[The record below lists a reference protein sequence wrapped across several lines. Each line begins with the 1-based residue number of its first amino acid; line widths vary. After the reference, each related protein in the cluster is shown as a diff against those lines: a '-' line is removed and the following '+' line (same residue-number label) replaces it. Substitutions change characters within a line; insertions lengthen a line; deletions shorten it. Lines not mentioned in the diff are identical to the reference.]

1 MRGIRGAITVD
12 KNRQQDILKATEV
25 LLKEIIKQNNI
36 EDREIVSIM
45 FTATEDLDRE
55 YPAVAARKLGFKYI
69 PLMCYQEQ
77 RVKNSLSRCIRVMF
91 FIDRNCSHQEIKHVY
106 LKKAKGL
113 RPDLSN

>member
-1 MRGIRGAITVD
+1 MRGIRGAITVE
-12 KNRQQDILKATEV
+12 KNTQLDILKATEI

-36 EDREIVSIM
+36 NEEEIVSIF

-55 YPAVAARKLGFKYI
+55 YPAVAARNLGYKYI

-77 RVKNSLSRCIRVMF
+77 RVKNSLPRCIRVMF
-91 FIDRNCSHQEIKHVY
+91 FVNRNCLHQEIKHVY
-106 LKKAKGL
+106 LKKAKSL